1 MDAQT
6 FTNFDQTSRLERL
19 GLQGDHY
26 VPETTLGSGIVLVFS
41 LGLLWAMVHHLS
53 NVYDFD
59 TTMSTEELI
68 ENLVQI
74 IELETT

>member
-6 FTNFDQTSRLERL
+6 FTNFDQTSRLKRL
-19 GLQGDHY
+19 GFIGDQY
-26 VPETTLGSGIVLVFS
+26 VPETTLGSNYVLVFS

-59 TTMSTEELI
+59 TTMGPEELI